1 MARKPADAII
11 RSPYLSPFTQ
21 VPVYRASARLDFS
34 MISFL
39 IIDDQPYARRMIR
52 SMLGGFGSREIYESA
67 NGAEALDIVRAAR
80 PSIIITDLVMPV
92 FDGARFIS
100 VMKAPMSPA
109 QQTPVIVLSG
119 YLTKTA
125 TLAVR
130 ESGAEEL
137 LVKPVSPKALHDHIS
152 RIVLRR
158 EESRRRQTMP
168 RDQNNRIEPLRRN
181 PDLTLL

>member
-1 MARKPADAII
+1 
-11 RSPYLSPFTQ
+11 
-21 VPVYRASARLDFS
+21 VYRPSARLDFS

-67 NGAEALDIVRAAR
+67 NGAEALEQVRAFR

-109 QQTPVIVLSG
+109 QKIPVIVLSG

-158 EESRRRQTMP
+158 DESRRSRP
-168 RDQNNRIEPLRRN
+168 VLEDQDTRTGPQHGNA
-181 PDLTLL
+181 DFALL